1 MKKHIIFDLDGTLI
15 DSMPV
20 WKNIAGEYIQK
31 YNLNAPDNLNEIVK
45 KQTLPETAAYF
56 KKQFS
61 ISKEVDEI
69 VTEIISMVAQQY
81 HCAVPLKPYAKQYL
95 EKEKQNGSK
104 MCILTASEP
113 SYIFSAMKRLDII
126 KYFSFIATCTE
137 MGLTKNDREAFSIT
151 MQRLGG
157 KKENTIIFEDALY
170 AIDTAKK
177 DNFYVIAV
185 SENTRAEDK
194 LQIQQLADR
203 YIYSYKE
210 LL

>member
-1 MKKHIIFDLDGTLI
+1 M
-15 DSMPV
+15 
-20 WKNIAGEYIQK
+20 
-31 YNLNAPDNLNEIVK
+31 
-45 KQTLPETAAYF
+45 
-56 KKQFS
+56 
-61 ISKEVDEI
+61 
-69 VTEIISMVAQQY
+69 
-81 HCAVPLKPYAKQYL
+81 
-95 EKEKQNGSK
+95 
-104 MCILTASEP
+104 TASEP